1 MDLAELI
8 NSARGDR
15 SYRQLAEQSEK
26 IGLPITSSTWQQLG
40 SGTRKRTNIPDRP
53 TLQSVSRVLGV
64 PERAVL
70 FAAAESVGI
79 DLSDGRSPL
88 HNLLPAGVSRLT
100 DRQVLAI
107 LAVIQSFLDPGL
119 PDPATDVDEFVLP
132 DVTAPEPP
140 HEPTAAQRAA
150 RQRRAGHEA

>member
-15 SYRQLAEQSEK
+15 SYRQLAEQSER
-26 IGLPITSSTWQQLG
+26 IGMPITASTWQQLG
-40 SGTRKRTNIPDRP
+40 SWHRKRTNIPDRP

-79 DLSDGRSPL
+79 DLRDDRSPL
-88 HNLLPAGVSRLT
+88 HTLLPAGVDRLT
-100 DRQVLAI
+100 DRQI
-107 LAVIQSFLDPGL
+107 LAVLVEG
-119 PDPATDVDEFVLP
+119 
-132 DVTAPEPP
+132 APR
-140 HEPTAAQRAA
+140 HGGCTG
-150 RQRRAGHEA
+150 RQVA